1 MEFYTLVCPSCGASL
16 SVLPGAEKATCEYCL
31 STFNI
36 DNTAE
41 KEAMRAQQNAEGFVR
56 AKKKWQKTVVI
67 CILIYVALW
76 IVMALGILFDN
87 DPLGI
92 LAVVAASL
100 FFIIIPP
107 VMTIKYPADPATG
120 KKRSGLIAFILF
132 IIMFF
137 AGGAGLIA
145 GAGLAVAF
153 NYKSHNPRYSSSGDG
168 SYSKTGDVTAET
180 TVTENRERDP
190 EYTISV
196 DVDISDMPVMPEI
209 PDITVYTP
217 TEVNIG

>member
-41 KEAMRAQQNAEGFVR
+41 KEAMRAQQQAGELLR
-56 AKKKWQKTVVI
+56 AKKKWQRNVVI
-67 CILIYVALW
+67 CCVVYAVLW
-76 IVMALGILFDN
+76 IIMALGILFDM
-87 DPLGI
+87 DPLAI
-92 LAVVAASL
+92 LAMVAASL
-100 FFIIIPP
+100 FFLLTPIVMAAKCP
-107 VMTIKYPADPATG
+107 VDPVTG
-120 KKRSGLIAFILF
+120 KKRTGLITLVLFVILF
-132 IIMFF
+132 FT
-137 AGGAGLIA
+137 GGAGLVA

-153 NYKSHNPRYSSSGDG
+153 DYKSHSPRYSSSGSN
-168 SYSKTGDVTAET
+168 SYSKTDGVTVET
-180 TVTENRERDP
+180 TVTEDRERDP
-190 EYTISV
+190 DYTISV